1 MINPKIIYIAVVLI
15 FIYIVG
21 KFKIVPYL
29 AARKILKDSK
39 KNGNTAPD
47 TVGNVQPVQTM
58 HSAFPIGMLT
68 PSAVP
73 SPSAGGRYRE
83 IYFDYE
89 MIDTRSSAPSDSA
102 DSEDREDSAALP
114 DPVKDCEVIDAR
126 VNSFLLRLRKHGI
139 YPDTLCIIP
148 IADRVFMAYVV
159 YAA

>member
-1 MINPKIIYIAVVLI
+1 MINPKVIYIAVVLI
-15 FIYIVG
+15 FTYIVA
-21 KFKIVPYL
+21 KFKIIPYL

-47 TVGNVQPVQTM
+47 TAGNVQPVPTM
-58 HSAFPIGMLT
+58 QSAFPIGMLT

-89 MIDTRSSAPSDSA
+89 MIDTRSVDLPE
-102 DSEDREDSAALP
+102 SEDASTPP